1 MNRILAQCLKELNQF
16 RRDRLTVALAL
27 ILPLGMLLIYG
38 YAIRLETK
46 NIPLSIQDFD
56 NSFLSRNY
64 VERLYATNQ
73 FVPAPTIISAPTAAI
88 DRGVAK
94 AVLVIPPNFSRQ
106 IKSNKSID
114 VQVLVDGTDVNNARV
129 IQNSIRATTNFFL
142 ESDNFQ
148 SSTQSP
154 VHLRKT
160 KVPAG
165 DRWSITTRTRLWFNP
180 GRKESLYIVPGIYG
194 VIFWVFPS
202 MLTAIAMVREKEQG
216 TIIQVYA
223 SDLSASEWLLGK
235 GLAYLLVALAETL
248 VVMVVSVV
256 LFQLRL
262 QVEPIPLIVGTLT
275 FLAASVSFGL
285 LVGTRASN
293 QTAAV
298 QGTAIAGFLTA
309 FLLSGFI
316 YRLENIPFPL
326 SLISNIIPARYYIVV
341 TRDAFVRGTGW
352 AGVWYVP
359 LIVGLIGFLIF
370 MAATRNLKRM
380 QLPD

>member
-1 MNRILAQCLKELNQF
+1 MNRILAQCLKELNQL

-56 NSFLSRNY
+56 NSYLSRSY
-64 VERLYATNQ
+64 VERLYANNQ
-73 FVPAPTIISAPTAAI
+73 FVPAPTIISAPIAAI

-106 IKSNKSID
+106 IKSNKSVD

-142 ESDNFQ
+142 ESDNLQ
-148 SSTQSP
+148 PSTQS
-154 VHLRKT
+154 V
-160 KVPAG
+160 
-165 DRWSITTRTRLWFNP
+165 TTRTRLWFNP

-202 MLTAIAMVREKEQG
+202 MLTAIAIVREKEQG

-223 SDLSASEWLLGK
+223 SDLSASQWLLGK
-235 GLAYLLVALAETL
+235 GLAYLLVALAEVL
-248 VVMVVSVV
+248 VVMSVSVI
-256 LFQLRL
+256 LFGLRL
-262 QVEPIPLIVGTLT
+262 QVNPIPLIIGTLT

-285 LVGTRASN
+285 FVGTRASN

-309 FLLSGFI
+309 FLLSGLI

-326 SLISNIIPARYYIVV
+326 SLISNIIPARYYILI
-341 TRDAFVRGTGW
+341 TRDAFIRGTGW
-352 AGVWYVP
+352 DGVWYVP
-359 LIVGLIGFLIF
+359 LIVGLIGSVIF
-370 MAATRNLKRM
+370 KAATRNLKRM

>member
-1 MNRILAQCLKELNQF
+1 MKRILAQCLKELNQF

-27 ILPLGMLLIYG
+27 ILPLGILLIYG

-46 NIPLSIQDFD
+46 NIPLSVRDFD
-56 NSFLSRNY
+56 NSYLSRSY

-73 FVPAPTIISAPTAAI
+73 FIPAPIVNSSPTTAI
-88 DRGVAK
+88 DRGIAK
-94 AVLVIPPNFSRQ
+94 AVVVIPPDFSRK
-106 IKSNKSID
+106 IKSNKSVD

-142 ESDNFQ
+142 QTNNLQ
-148 SSTQSP
+148 SGTP
-154 VHLRKT
+154 
-160 KVPAG
+160 KVTAK
-165 DRWSITTRTRLWFNP
+165 TRLWFNP

-194 VIFWVFPS
+194 VILWVFPS

-223 SDLSASEWLLGK
+223 SDLSAVEWLLGK
-235 GLAYLLVALAETL
+235 GLAYMIVALAEAL
-248 VVMVVSVV
+248 VVMGVGII
-256 LFQLRL
+256 LFSLRL
-262 QVEPIPLIVGTLT
+262 QVEPIPLIVGILT

-316 YRLENIPFPL
+316 YRIENIPFPL
-326 SLISNIIPARYYIVV
+326 SLISGIIPARYYILV

-370 MAATRNLKRM
+370 MAATKNLKRM

>member
-1 MNRILAQCLKELNQF
+1 
-16 RRDRLTVALAL
+16 
-27 ILPLGMLLIYG
+27 
-38 YAIRLETK
+38 
-46 NIPLSIQDFD
+46 
-56 NSFLSRNY
+56 
-64 VERLYATNQ
+64 
-73 FVPAPTIISAPTAAI
+73 
-88 DRGVAK
+88 
-94 AVLVIPPNFSRQ
+94 
-106 IKSNKSID
+106 
-114 VQVLVDGTDVNNARV
+114 V

-142 ESDNFQ
+142 Q
-148 SSTQSP
+148 SNNLQPSTQK
-154 VHLRKT
+154 VTT
-160 KVPAG
+160 K
-165 DRWSITTRTRLWFNP
+165 TRLWFNP

-194 VIFWVFPS
+194 VILWVFPS

-235 GLAYLLVALAETL
+235 GLAYLLVALAEAL
-248 VVMVVSVV
+248 AVMSVSFV
-256 LFQLRL
+256 LFGLRL
-262 QVEPIPLIVGTLT
+262 QVEPIPLIIGTLT

-285 LVGTRASN
+285 FVGTRASN

-326 SLISNIIPARYYIVV
+326 SLISHLIPARYYILV

-352 AGVWYVP
+352 TGVWYVP
-359 LIVGLIGFLIF
+359 LIIGLIGGVIFL
-370 MAATRNLKRM
+370 AATRNLKRM

>member
-1 MNRILAQCLKELNQF
+1 MNRILTQCLKELNQF

-56 NSFLSRNY
+56 NSFLSRTY

-73 FVPAPTIISAPTAAI
+73 FIPAPILTSSPTTVI
-88 DRGVAK
+88 DRGLAK
-94 AVLVIPPNFSRQ
+94 AVVVIPPDFSRQ
-106 IKSNKSID
+106 IKSNKSVA

-129 IQNSIRATTNFFL
+129 IQNSIRATTNFFSEENNL
-142 ESDNFQ
+142 Q
-148 SSTQSP
+148 SSTQK
-154 VHLRKT
+154 VTT
-160 KVPAG
+160 K
-165 DRWSITTRTRLWFNP
+165 TRLWFNP

-194 VIFWVFPS
+194 VILWVFPS

-223 SDLSASEWLLGK
+223 SDLSAREWLLGK
-235 GLAYLLVALAETL
+235 GLAYLLVALSEAL
-248 VVMVVSVV
+248 VVMSVSII
-256 LFQLRL
+256 LFGLRL
-262 QVEPIPLIVGTLT
+262 QVEPTPLIIGTLT

-298 QGTAIAGFLTA
+298 QGTAIMGFLTA

-326 SLISNIIPARYYIVV
+326 SLISNIIPARYYILI

-359 LIVGLIGFLIF
+359 LIISLIGGVLFIISI
-370 MAATRNLKRM
+370 RNLEQM

>member
-1 MNRILAQCLKELNQF
+1 MKRILAQCLKELNQF

-46 NIPLSIQDFD
+46 NIPLSVQDLD
-56 NSFLSRNY
+56 NSYLSRSY

-73 FVPAPTIISAPTAAI
+73 FIPARTLNSSPEIVI
-88 DRGVAK
+88 DRSIAK
-94 AVLVIPPNFSRQ
+94 AVIVIPPDFSRK
-106 IKSNKSID
+106 IKSNKVVD
-114 VQVLVDGTDVNNARV
+114 VQVLIDGTDVNNARV

-142 ESDNFQ
+142 ETNNLQ
-148 SSTQSP
+148 PNTQLVTS
-154 VHLRKT
+154 K
-160 KVPAG
+160 
-165 DRWSITTRTRLWFNP
+165 TRLWFNP

-202 MLTAIAMVREKEQG
+202 MLTAIALVREKEQG

-223 SDLSASEWLLGK
+223 SDLSAREWLLGK
-235 GLAYLLVALAETL
+235 GLAYLLVALTEAL
-248 VVMVVSVV
+248 VVMGISVI

-262 QVEPIPLIVGTLT
+262 QGEPIPLIIGTLIY
-275 FLAASVSFGL
+275 LATSVSFGL

-293 QTAAV
+293 QTGAV

-326 SLISNIIPARYYIVV
+326 SLISQIIPARYYILI
-341 TRDAFVRGTGW
+341 TRDAFIRGTGW

-359 LIVGLIGFLIF
+359 LIVGLIGLIIF
-370 MAATRNLKRM
+370 TAATRNLKRM
-380 QLPD
+380 QLND

>member
-1 MNRILAQCLKELNQF
+1 MKRILAQCLKELNQF

-46 NIPLSIQDFD
+46 NIPLSVQDFD
-56 NSFLSRNY
+56 HSPLSRSY

-73 FVPAPTIISAPTAAI
+73 FVPAPTIIDSPTAAI

-94 AVLVIPPNFSRQ
+94 AVVVIPPDFSRQ
-106 IKSNKSID
+106 IKSNQSVD

-142 ESDNFQ
+142 QNN
-148 SSTQSP
+148 
-154 VHLRKT
+154 HLQPSNQ
-160 KVPAG
+160 KV
-165 DRWSITTRTRLWFNP
+165 ITRTRLWFNP

-194 VIFWVFPS
+194 VILWVFPS

-223 SDLSASEWLLGK
+223 SDLSAVEWLLGK
-235 GLAYLLVALAETL
+235 GLAYLLVALAEAL
-248 VVMVVSVV
+248 VVMGVSVI
-256 LFQLRL
+256 LFGLRL
-262 QVEPIPLIVGTLT
+262 QLEPIPLIVGTLT

-316 YRLENIPFPL
+316 YRIENIPFPL
-326 SLISNIIPARYYIVV
+326 SLISNIIPARYYILV

>member
-1 MNRILAQCLKELNQF
+1 MNRILTQCLKELNQF

-56 NSFLSRNY
+56 NSFLSRSY
-64 VERLYATNQ
+64 TEILYGTNQ
-73 FVPAPTIISAPTAAI
+73 FVPARIINSSPTTVIE
-88 DRGVAK
+88 RGLAQ

-106 IKSNKSID
+106 IKSNKSVQ

-129 IQNSIRATTNFFL
+129 IQNGIRATTNFFL
-142 ESDNFQ
+142 EENNLQ
-148 SSTQSP
+148 PNIQP
-154 VHLRKT
+154 VTAK
-160 KVPAG
+160 
-165 DRWSITTRTRLWFNP
+165 IRLWFNL

-194 VIFWVFPS
+194 VILWVFPS

-235 GLAYLLVALAETL
+235 GLAYLLVAVTEAL
-248 VVMVVSVV
+248 VVMSVSVI
-256 LFQLRL
+256 LFGLRL
-262 QVEPIPLIVGTLT
+262 QVEPIPLIIGTLT
-275 FLAASVSFGL
+275 FLAASVCFGL
-285 LVGTRASN
+285 LIGTRASN

-326 SLISNIIPARYYIVV
+326 SLISNIIPARYYILI

-359 LIVGLIGFLIF
+359 LIISLIGGLFF
-370 MAATRNLKRM
+370 MASMRNLKRM

>member
-16 RRDRLTVALAL
+16 RRDRLSVALAL

-38 YAIRLETK
+38 YAVRLETK

-56 NSFLSRNY
+56 NSFLSRSY
-64 VERLYATNQ
+64 VERIYATNQ
-73 FVPAPTIISAPTAAI
+73 FIPAPTINASPIAAL

-94 AVLVIPPNFSRQ
+94 AVVVIPPDFSRQ
-106 IKSNKSID
+106 IKSNKAVD

-129 IQNSIRATTNFFL
+129 IQNSVRATTNFF
-142 ESDNFQ
+142 SQ
-148 SSTQSP
+148 SNNLQPSTQKIS
-154 VHLRKT
+154 
-160 KVPAG
+160 
-165 DRWSITTRTRLWFNP
+165 TRIRLWFNP
-180 GRKESLYIVPGIYG
+180 GRKETLYIIPGIYG
-194 VIFWVFPS
+194 VTLWVFPS

-223 SDLSASEWLLGK
+223 SDLSAVEWLLGK
-235 GLAYLLVALAETL
+235 GMAYLLVALAETL
-248 VVMVVSVV
+248 VVMGVSVI
-256 LFQLRL
+256 LFGLRL

-285 LVGTRASN
+285 FVGTRASN
-293 QTAAV
+293 QTVAV

-326 SLISNIIPARYYIVV
+326 SLISNIIPARYYILI
-341 TRDAFVRGTGW
+341 TRDAFIRGTGW

-359 LIVGLIGFLIF
+359 LIVGLIGSVIF

>member
-1 MNRILAQCLKELNQF
+1 MKRILAQCLKELNQF
-16 RRDRLTVALAL
+16 RRDRTSVALAL
-27 ILPLGMLLIYG
+27 ILPLGILLIYG

-56 NSFLSRNY
+56 RSFLSRSY

-73 FVPAPTIISAPTAAI
+73 FIPAPTVNASPTTAI
-88 DRGVAK
+88 DRGVAQ
-94 AVLVIPPNFSRQ
+94 AVVVIPPDFSRQ
-106 IKSNKSID
+106 IKSQKSVE

-142 ESDNFQ
+142 Q
-148 SSTQSP
+148 SNHLQPKTQ
-154 VHLRKT
+154 K
-160 KVPAG
+160 
-165 DRWSITTRTRLWFNP
+165 ITTRTRLWFNP

-202 MLTAIAMVREKEQG
+202 MLTAIALVREKEQG

-235 GLAYLLVALAETL
+235 GLAYLLVALTEVL
-248 VVMVVSVV
+248 VVMGVSVV
-256 LFQLRL
+256 LFGLRL
-262 QVEPIPLIVGTLT
+262 QVEPIPLIIATLT

-285 LVGTRASN
+285 LVGTRANN
-293 QTAAV
+293 QTGAV

-309 FLLSGFI
+309 LLLSGFI

-326 SLISNIIPARYYIVV
+326 SLISNLIPARYYILI

-359 LIVGLIGFLIF
+359 LIIGLIGSVIF
-370 MAATRNLKRM
+370 IAATRNLRRM

>member
-16 RRDRLTVALAL
+16 RRDRLSVALAL

-38 YAIRLETK
+38 YAIRLESK
-46 NIPLSIQDFD
+46 NIPLSVRDFD
-56 NSFLSRNY
+56 NSFLSRSY
-64 VERLYATNQ
+64 VERIYATNQ
-73 FVPAPTIISAPTAAI
+73 FIPAPIVNASPIATL

-94 AVLVIPPNFSRQ
+94 AVVVIPPDFTRQ
-106 IKSNKSID
+106 IKSNKAVD
-114 VQVLVDGTDVNNARV
+114 VQILVDGTDVNNARV
-129 IQNSIRATTNFFL
+129 IQNSIRATTNYFL
-142 ESDNFQ
+142 Q
-148 SSTQSP
+148 SNNIQPSTQKIS
-154 VHLRKT
+154 
-160 KVPAG
+160 
-165 DRWSITTRTRLWFNP
+165 TRTRLWFNP
-180 GRKESLYIVPGIYG
+180 GRKETLYIVPGIYG
-194 VIFWVFPS
+194 VILWVFPS

-223 SDLSASEWLLGK
+223 SDLSAGEWLLGK
-235 GLAYLLVALAETL
+235 GMAYLLVALAETL
-248 VVMVVSVV
+248 VVMGVSVI
-256 LFQLRL
+256 LFGLRL

-326 SLISNIIPARYYIVV
+326 SLISNIIPARYYILI
-341 TRDAFVRGTGW
+341 TRDAFIRGTGW
-352 AGVWYVP
+352 TGVWYVP
-359 LIVGLIGFLIF
+359 LIVGLIGSVIF
-370 MAATRNLKRM
+370 IVATRNVKRM
-380 QLPD
+380 QFPD

>member
-1 MNRILAQCLKELNQF
+1 MKRIVAQCLKELNQF

-27 ILPLGMLLIYG
+27 ILPIGMLLIYG

-46 NIPLSIQDFD
+46 NIPLSVQDFD
-56 NSFLSRNY
+56 NSPLSRSY

-73 FVPAPTIISAPTAAI
+73 FVPAPTVSYSPTAAI
-88 DRGVAK
+88 ARGVAK
-94 AVLVIPPNFSRQ
+94 AVVVIPPDFSRQ

-114 VQVLVDGTDVNNARV
+114 VQILVDGTDVNNARV

-142 ESDNFQ
+142 Q
-148 SSTQSP
+148 SNNLQPSTQK
-154 VHLRKT
+154 VTT
-160 KVPAG
+160 K
-165 DRWSITTRTRLWFNP
+165 TRLWFNP

-194 VIFWVFPS
+194 VILWVFPS

-235 GLAYLLVALAETL
+235 GLAYLLVALAEAL
-248 VVMVVSVV
+248 AVMSVSFV
-256 LFQLRL
+256 LFGLRL
-262 QVEPIPLIVGTLT
+262 QVEPIPLIIGTLT

-285 LVGTRASN
+285 FVGTRASN

-326 SLISNIIPARYYIVV
+326 SLISHLIPARYYILV

-352 AGVWYVP
+352 TGVWYVP
-359 LIVGLIGFLIF
+359 LIIGLIGGVIFL
-370 MAATRNLKRM
+370 AATRNLKRM

>member
-27 ILPLGMLLIYG
+27 ILPLGILLIYG

-56 NSFLSRNY
+56 NSYLSRSY
-64 VERLYATNQ
+64 VERLYANNQ

-106 IKSNKSID
+106 IKSNKSVD
-114 VQVLVDGTDVNNARV
+114 LQVLIDGTDVNNARV

-142 ESDNFQ
+142 QSNNFQ
-148 SSTQSP
+148 SSTQCK
-154 VHLRKT
+154 VLRRET
-160 KVPAG
+160 AEPACTS
-165 DRWSITTRTRLWFNP
+165 SITTRTRLWFNP

-223 SDLSASEWLLGK
+223 SDLSAVEWLLGK

>member
-1 MNRILAQCLKELNQF
+1 MNKIWNQCVKELAQF

-27 ILPLGMLLIYG
+27 ILPVGMLLIYG

-46 NIPLSIQDFD
+46 NIPLSVRDFD
-56 NSFLSRNY
+56 NSFLSRSY

-73 FVPAPTIISAPTAAI
+73 FIPAPTVTSSPIAAV
-88 DRGVAK
+88 DRSIAK
-94 AVLVIPPNFSRQ
+94 VVVVIPPDFSRQ
-106 IKSNKSID
+106 IKANKSVD

-142 ESDNFQ
+142 Q
-148 SSTQSP
+148 SNNLQPNTQR
-154 VHLRKT
+154 V
-160 KVPAG
+160 
-165 DRWSITTRTRLWFNP
+165 ITRTRLWFNP
-180 GRKESLYIVPGIYG
+180 GRKESLYLVPGIYG

-223 SDLSASEWLLGK
+223 SNLSASEWLLGK
-235 GLAYLLVALAETL
+235 GLAYLFVALAEASI
-248 VVMVVSVV
+248 VFGVSIL
-256 LFQLRL
+256 LFGLRL
-262 QVEPIPLIVGTLT
+262 QVEPVPLIMGTLT
-275 FLAASVSFGL
+275 FLAASVAFGL

-293 QTAAV
+293 QSAAV

-326 SLISNIIPARYYIVV
+326 SLISQIIPARYYILI

-352 AGVWYVP
+352 AGVWYLP
-359 LIVGLIGFLIF
+359 LIIALFGFILLTI
-370 MAATRNLKRM
+370 AVRNLRHM